1 MVISVKY
8 SKTSAVKT
16 SYAVLCFLLVLVSVL
31 FLADMSALAE
41 PVPLFT
47 RFSLD
52 VAKKEMIFFAF
63 FDTPATN
70 VKITDFTVN
79 GIPLNQKYQITAGP
93 HPDNNRVF
101 LMTIRGSTEKPN
113 PLKYKNYT
121 AGYLIP
127 KKENGRIVPGY
138 GAKFI
143 IWFDDN
149 YIGNVY
155 FDTDAIR
162 INLRE
167 PPERDLTRFDI
178 TINGK
183 QALND
188 NFKFEKVNDTH
199 YVINLIHT
207 KELPKT
213 LEYKNYESV
222 KLKFDASKTV
232 SPWNDVIG
240 YEPIVGIPDKT
251 DQGPL
256 GLVVLTPISL
266 YAGLPGIS
274 TKPQIH
280 IQFNAEPYPPVT
292 KADFTINNGQPLP
305 DNAEIEPYTNL
316 EIDLRHDST
325 LKYATKIVFGSSGKI
340 PATVRFR
347 NLPKINLLPNR
358 AVKFT
363 SAPVVPLTAKAMI
376 HNSFFHGHDYV
387 VITIRYSGPPDPQ
400 PKLTDFTY
408 NNGKQ
413 FKAEGTYIIDNNSLE
428 TSWRID
434 DERGTLLARYNAEG
448 ELVLRNGL
456 PIPVIPRTL
465 ELPGYHPV
473 TLIKNVEVPFIPRS
487 GAIQPLTT
495 PVTDSEQGLLTKP
508 GADIPVKD
516 KIVMNEIANLSDE
529 DDWIELLNISD
540 SPQSLD
546 KWVLSIV
553 TEYND
558 ETEIIRF
565 PDISIP
571 AGGILL
577 LVNRDPANTAL
588 AIGHN
593 VKVNT
598 SDHPPDADENIFYL
612 IVKDEDNYG
621 FISPGIDLP
630 NHNDWMLILR
640 SGKPW
645 DVKDGTNVYNSGYQI
660 EDVAGPAS
668 ITLEI
673 DENEINPPKEKNKDG
688 TAGDDL
694 WHTTVFPLNGREETS
709 EMLLRFDRTLNEGT
723 VHARDVNKHGFE
735 VHSFNPV
742 PFTGIGYD
750 SDITDD
756 GGHLGTPGYPNVVAS
771 NVSDLKTGRF
781 IVSELMLTTNNGK
794 NAQWIELHNTSQS
807 EAISLEDP
815 DGDGALTAWKMTI
828 ENHNSGSWKRI
839 RRNLHVEV
847 DLSEW
852 FQYIPP
858 RQKVLIAAF
867 ADRNSGAS
875 DFPSTRVATLWETH
889 RRSFSMIK
897 RGNLFL
903 NASGGFT
910 IKITDS
916 QGNVS
921 DIVGNL
927 DGIAV
932 DPDEG
937 IGHDDPVGF
946 DWPTELI
953 KDGHRTSLIRL
964 KNTDGSPR
972 TGIPTRIP
980 TRDGSGAAIDKHGAA
995 LPLGSDASSDTG
1007 SFAWQHAA
1015 DINLG
1020 DLAKITWFG
1029 SEDDISTPLNTENT
1043 VMPVLL
1049 SFFHPITENGEVLI
1063 RWTTEAELDN
1073 AGFHILRS
1081 ETRNG
1086 HFKRINTQLI
1096 QGAGSTAE
1104 RQTYEWID
1112 TTAKPGVVY
1121 YYQIEDVSF
1130 SGERYRL
1137 ATTKLKGLVSAKNK
1151 LTTQWGVLKR
1161 QE

>member
-1 MVISVKY
+1 MRY
-8 SKTSAVKT
+8 SKYYWTS
-16 SYAVLCFLLVLVSVL
+16 LCALLIVILVLAFTLFSVMAL
-31 FLADMSALAE
+31 PLAYVE
-41 PVPLFT
+41 
-47 RFSLD
+47 
-52 VAKKEMIFFAF
+52 
-63 FDTPATN
+63 TN
-70 VKITDFTVN
+70 VFPEGHSTIEIRFIDPPFPEPTWSDWTINSGLPLPGDFNFNPTSDRT
-79 GIPLNQKYQITAGP
+79 YQINIPSGGSLPISLQYKHYAEVFINHGQTETIEDFGLP
-93 HPDNNRVF
+93 DINIPDNNQPDDITN
-101 LMTIRGSTEKPN
+101 LN
-113 PLKYKNYT
+113 PLANPLAYVET
-121 AGYLIP
+121 
-127 KKENGRIVPGY
+127 
-138 GAKFI
+138 
-143 IWFDDN
+143 
-149 YIGNVY
+149 NV
-155 FDTDAIR
+155 FADVHSTIEIR
-162 INLRE
+162 FVDPPFPE
-167 PPERDLTRFDI
+167 PTWSDW
-178 TINGK
+178 TINGG
-183 QALND
+183 LPLPGD
-188 NFKFEKVNDTH
+188 FNFNPTSDRTYQINIFSNILPESLQYKD
-199 YVINLIHT
+199 YVGVLIQDGQIGIIFDDKSDLT
-207 KELPKT
+207 YQTSLLIPLAILP
-213 LEYKNYESV
+213 
-222 KLKFDASKTV
+222 
-232 SPWNDVIG
+232 
-240 YEPIVGIPDKT
+240 
-251 DQGPL
+251 QGPPESHDVGFYML
-256 GLVVLTPISL
+256 
-266 YAGLPGIS
+266 
-274 TKPQIH
+274 
-280 IQFNAEPYPPVT
+280 FNVPPYPPLT
-292 KADFTINNGQPLP
+292 AADFTINSGQLISSMQHERVDDYQPLYRFSLLDMTELP
-305 DNAEIEPYTNL
+305 
-316 EIDLRHDST
+316 ST
-325 LKYATKIVFGSSGKI
+325 LRFRDFPEVALFKNTLTQIIEI
-340 PATVRFR
+340 PATASHAYFNHVD
-347 NLPKINLLPNR
+347 NEDGTYDI
-358 AVKFT
+358 
-363 SAPVVPLTAKAMI
+363 
-376 HNSFFHGHDYV
+376 D
-387 VITIRYSGPPDPQ
+387 ITIYYSGPAFPE
-400 PKLTDFTY
+400 PKLIDFTY
-408 NNGKQ
+408 DLGKQ
-413 FKAEGTYIIDNNSLE
+413 IVPGEWSSLE
-428 TSWRID
+428 AVDLMHTEWKLSML
-434 DERGTLLARYNAEG
+434 GTT
-448 ELVLRNGL
+448 
-456 PIPVIPRTL
+456 VIPETL
-465 ELPGYHPV
+465 EIIGYHPIQLV
-473 TLIKNVEVPFIPRS
+473 QGQLIEIKPWVYRQVIRDPSPS
-487 GAIQPLTT
+487 GSN
-495 PVTDSEQGLLTKP
+495 TDTALPSNSDTDTVLQTKH
-508 GADIPVKD
+508 GADIPAKD
-516 KIVMNEIANLSDE
+516 KIVINEIANLSGE
-529 DDWIELLNISD
+529 NDWLELLNISD

-546 KWVLSIV
+546 KWALSIV

-588 AIGHN
+588 ATGHN
-593 VKVNT
+593 VQMNIE
-598 SDHPPDADENIFYL
+598 SQAEGADERISYL
-612 IVKDEDNYG
+612 IMKGETNYG
-621 FISPGIDLP
+621 FTSTGIALP
-630 NHNDWMLILR
+630 NHNDWLLILR

-645 DVKDGTNVYNSGYQI
+645 DVKDGTNVYNTGYQI
-660 EDVAGPAS
+660 EDAAGPAS

-673 DENEINPPKEKNKDG
+673 DENEINLPKEKNKDG
-688 TAGDDL
+688 TEGGDL
-694 WHTTVFPLNGREETS
+694 WHTTVFPLNGREETG
-709 EMLLRFDRTLNEGT
+709 EILLRYDRTLNEGT
-723 VHARDVNKHGFE
+723 VHARNVNKHGFE
-735 VHSFNPV
+735 VHSFDPA

-921 DIVGNL
+921 DSVGNL
-927 DGIAV
+927 DGTAA

-946 DWPTELI
+946 DWPTELTE
-953 KDGHRTSLIRL
+953 DGHRTSLIRL
-964 KNTDGSPR
+964 KNTDGTPR
-972 TGIPTRIP
+972 TGMP
-980 TRDGSGAAIDKHGAA
+980 TRDSSGDATDKKGTV
-995 LPLGSDASSDTG
+995 LSLGGDETSDTTYY
-1007 SFAWQHAA
+1007 AWKHAA
-1015 DINLG
+1015 DINLD

-1043 VMPVLL
+1043 MMPVLL
-1049 SFFHPITENGEVLI
+1049 SFFRPIMENGEVLI
-1063 RWTTEAELDN
+1063 QWTTEAELDN

-1151 LTTQWGVLKR
+1151 LTTQWGALKR
-1161 QE
+1161 QD

>member
-1 MVISVKY
+1 MQLNFANEKDNFKMYKFKHPLI
-8 SKTSAVKT
+8 
-16 SYAVLCFLLVLVSVL
+16 CRFLFCLLLVSVFTFTAL
-31 FLADMSALAE
+31 SAMAAQLGQYDRGYWTHSTN
-41 PVPLFT
+41 PFHYINI
-47 RFSLD
+47 RFD
-52 VAKKEMIFFAF
+52 
-63 FDTPATN
+63 
-70 VKITDFTVN
+70 
-79 GIPLNQKYQITAGP
+79 
-93 HPDNNRVF
+93 
-101 LMTIRGSTEKPN
+101 N
-113 PLKYKNYT
+113 PLPGVTRQDWTMNGGLPLPNNFKFFKDDYYNQRAYDGTIWEDRVYKFRIYSPAELPETLEFRNYESIDIRDSRRGT
-121 AGYLIP
+121 
-127 KKENGRIVPGY
+127 
-138 GAKFI
+138 
-143 IWFDDN
+143 FDDTIAN
-149 YIGNVY
+149 NPFRG
-155 FDTDAIR
+155 
-162 INLRE
+162 
-167 PPERDLTRFDI
+167 FDI
-178 TINGK
+178 VKLMPLSVLTKERRRNTKIFILFNALPYPEMRTKDFTINGGDPIPT
-183 QALND
+183 NTWID
-188 NFKFEKVNDTH
+188 REDDS
-199 YVINLIHT
+199 
-207 KELPKT
+207 LPLYSFVLPETPST
-213 LEYKNYESV
+213 LRFRDFPE
-222 KLKFDASKTV
+222 
-232 SPWNDVIG
+232 
-240 YEPIVGIPDKT
+240 
-251 DQGPL
+251 
-256 GLVVLTPISL
+256 VVLTP
-266 YAGLPGIS
+266 G
-274 TKPQIH
+274 
-280 IQFNAEPYPPVT
+280 EVT
-292 KADFTINNGQPLP
+292 AFTLI
-305 DNAEIEPYTNL
+305 
-316 EIDLRHDST
+316 
-325 LKYATKIVFGSSGKI
+325 
-340 PATVRFR
+340 
-347 NLPKINLLPNR
+347 
-358 AVKFT
+358 
-363 SAPVVPLTAKAMI
+363 PVVPRFAEIWVDIDEGKFNLTA
-376 HNSFFHGHDYV
+376 
-387 VITIRYSGPPDPQ
+387 TIYYNGSPVGDFAH
-400 PKLTDFTY
+400 KLTDFTY
-408 NNGKQ
+408 NGGVPIPI
-413 FKAEGTYIIDNNSLE
+413 FDE
-428 TSWRID
+428 D
-434 DERGTLLARYNAEG
+434 DELERYTDFESEERMDTEWGLVWWNADRPPE
-448 ELVLRNGL
+448 
-456 PIPVIPRTL
+456 TL
-465 ELPGYHPV
+465 ELKGYEPMRLFSSASV
-473 TLIKNVEVPFIPRS
+473 IDDIIAKYEGSDEDDTIAELWIEIKPSNSVVIRDTAS
-487 GAIQPLTT
+487 DTARD
-495 PVTDSEQGLLTKP
+495 TDTVLFTKP
-508 GADIPVKD
+508 SADIPAKD
-516 KIVMNEIANLSDE
+516 KIVINEIANLSGE
-529 DDWIELLNISD
+529 NDWLELLNISD

-546 KWVLSIV
+546 KWALSIV

-588 AIGHN
+588 ATGHN
-593 VKVNT
+593 VQMNIE
-598 SDHPPDADENIFYL
+598 SQAEGADERISYL
-612 IVKDEDNYG
+612 IMKGETNYG
-621 FISPGIDLP
+621 FTSTGIALP
-630 NHNDWMLILR
+630 NHNDWLLILR

-645 DVKDGTNVYNSGYQI
+645 DVKDGTNVYNTGYQI
-660 EDVAGPAS
+660 EDAAGPAS

-673 DENEINPPKEKNKDG
+673 DENEINLPKEKNKDG
-688 TAGDDL
+688 TEGGDL
-694 WHTTVFPLNGREETS
+694 WHTTVFPLNGREETG
-709 EMLLRFDRTLNEGT
+709 EILLRYDRTLNEGT
-723 VHARDVNKHGFE
+723 VHARNVNKHGFE
-735 VHSFNPV
+735 VHSFDPA

-756 GGHLGTPGYPNVVAS
+756 GGHLGTPGYPNIVAS

-921 DIVGNL
+921 DSVGNL
-927 DGIAV
+927 DGTVA

-946 DWPTELI
+946 DWPTELTE
-953 KDGHRTSLIRL
+953 DGHRTSLIRL
-964 KNTDGSPR
+964 KNTDGTPR
-972 TGIPTRIP
+972 TGMP
-980 TRDGSGAAIDKHGAA
+980 TRDSSGDATDKKGAA
-995 LPLGSDASSDTG
+995 LPLGSDESSDTE
-1007 SFAWQHAA
+1007 SYAWKHAA
-1015 DINLG
+1015 DINLD

-1043 VMPVLL
+1043 MMPVLL
-1049 SFFHPITENGEVLI
+1049 SFFRPIMENGEVLI
-1063 RWTTEAELDN
+1063 QWTTEAELDN

-1151 LTTQWGVLKR
+1151 LTTQWGALKK
-1161 QE
+1161 